1 MNRSWYLHVSS
12 ADVGQAA
19 ILVGDPARAELFA
32 GRLTDARPVS
42 DQRGLRTLTGVF
54 DGVPVTVSAFGMG
67 APIAA
72 IVLEELVER
81 GATVALRAGTAMSL
95 MPDGALGSFVV
106 AQAGFRGEGTSLT
119 YAPLGYPAVADL
131 ALTTIVAD
139 ELARRNLPHAVGVIA
154 SLDGFFTEM
163 LARRSDRVAGITARL
178 DELRELKVLAVDME
192 TAALLVAGPRLGI
205 ATGAVCLITVDGRDG
220 RTLDDPAREAR
231 ERELVEVALH
241 AVTEQVR
248 RAQPDKRRFP

>member
-1 MNRSWYLHVSS
+1 MKRSWYLHVSS
-12 ADVGQAA
+12 GDVGQAA

-32 GRLTDARPVS
+32 GRLTDVRPVS
-42 DQRGLRTLTGVF
+42 DQRGLRTLTGF
-54 DGVPVTVSAFGMG
+54 FHGVGITVSAFGMG

-72 IVLEELVER
+72 IVLEELVEQ
-81 GATVALRAGTAMSL
+81 GATVVLRAGTAMSL
-95 MPDGALGSFVV
+95 MPEVTLGTFVV

-131 ALTTIVAD
+131 GLTTIVAD
-139 ELARRNLPHAVGVIA
+139 ELARRNLPHAIGLVA

-163 LARRSDRVAGITARL
+163 LARRPDRVARVTARL
-178 DELRELKVLAVDME
+178 DELRELNVLGVDME

-205 ATGAVCLITVDGRDG
+205 AVGAVCLITVDGRDG
-220 RTLDDPAREAR
+220 RALDDTAREAR

-241 AVTEQVR
+241 SVAKHVHQVR
-248 RAQPDKRRFP
+248 PDIRRL

>member
-1 MNRSWYLHVSS
+1 MKRSWYLHVSS

-42 DQRGLRTLTGVF
+42 DHRGLRTLTGFF
-54 DGVPVTVSAFGMG
+54 DGVGVTVSAFGMG

-72 IVLEELVER
+72 IVLEELAEQ

-95 MPDGALGSFVV
+95 RPDVAIGSFVV

-119 YAPLGYPAVADL
+119 YAPLGYPAVADHG
-131 ALTTIVAD
+131 LTTIAAD

-163 LARRSDRVAGITARL
+163 LARRPDRLARVTARL
-178 DELRELKVLAVDME
+178 DELRELNVLGVDME
-192 TAALLVAGPRLGI
+192 TAALLVTGARLRV
-205 ATGAVCLITVDGRDG
+205 AVGAVCLITVDGRDG
-220 RTLDDPAREAR
+220 RTLDDQARDAR

-241 AVTEQVR
+241 AVTKQVR
-248 RAQPDKRRFP
+248 QVRPAMRRF